1 MTGFLLAGVGNL
13 DLRKKSNFL
22 VVNES
27 TFSQQSRAPSALQK
41 LPDLGELGKVEYIG
55 VLTSKFPMHKM
66 RSCFES

>member
-27 TFSQQSRAPSALQK
+27 TFSQQSRAPSALC
-41 LPDLGELGKVEYIG
+41 LTLAELGKVEYIG
-55 VLTSKFPMHKM
+55 VLTFKFPMHKKK
-66 RSCFES
+66 SCFEL